1 MMQFIKNTT
10 LFFSGWFNE
19 TFEQLTSF
27 RNLLWLG
34 GDVSDDTN
42 HRYFRHGMAKHAN
55 KAKLAMPS

>member
-1 MMQFIKNTT
+1 MQFVKNTT

-34 GDVSDDTN
+34 GDMSDNAN
-42 HRYFRHGMAKHAN
+42 HKYFGHGMAKPAY
-55 KAKLAMPS
+55 KAKPAMYS